1 MRLRPFVTVL
11 LLVTACRQRPAPPL
25 EVVAVGP
32 SALER
37 TTDGVR
43 AWYDAPAQPVIE
55 LASSAELK
63 LHWVD
68 GGVAVITN
76 RTPTDG
82 GVVVT
87 LERPNDGL
95 AQLELRS
102 GASIAR
108 LEFGFR
114 PSMQSLTSAFTERA
128 RADRVDAERELAKQ
142 PPSQWPWAC
151 LGVARAAEVEA
162 RVAAYS
168 RCAEGASSRG
178 FVSEG
183 LNRRIAAL
191 HWATTLRRHAEA
203 TALIE
208 TLERELR
215 DFPDVRLAS
224 QFHYQQGV
232 FLASLGD
239 LHQAGLVLSR
249 AVDEAQ
255 TAGRHDEAALYRGY
269 LAVTLSE
276 SGRHVD
282 ANAIAATLEPPPP
295 TLSRNDQLALRSNV
309 TWVALRA
316 HANEPRP
323 DGVAALRTS
332 LERLGEDVEREGQPV
347 DASSVWSNL
356 AYLELLEQNLGR
368 ASALIVRARAL
379 LKGASSVQSLFLDWL
394 EGRVALQA
402 GDASAAVT
410 AFEALARRALESS
423 PQAFTDANWRASLGL
438 AEAHLRA
445 RRMPKAVKALADAR
459 RSLSSQSRGFAEP
472 SDRVVFLEDR
482 RQAVAEA
489 VEAFASAGS
498 VELAFRLAD
507 DGQAWLARSLEF
519 DRRVRLAQLDPA
531 ARATFERDEEA
542 YARERERVLTDE
554 APSLAS
560 VAELDAWHARRASAM
575 SALRATATGLA
586 ERLDREAPRQPA
598 VSFAPSMLREDEA
611 LLEVFRAARVSRVF
625 LVRRTG
631 AMATARSAPELLT
644 AERLAGVRH
653 LFVVD
658 GGRGL
663 RPGDELRDVL
673 HQVSLS
679 FVPSAAWLAQPRTS
693 STGGA
698 LVVGDPRLDLPVARA
713 EARAVSKQLSG
724 VLLEGDAATLEALT
738 RQWSGPSVLHF
749 AGHGRLAPDAPWE
762 ARLELARGQTLD
774 LEFVLSRRPQLSL
787 VVLSGC
793 ETGASTHAPADGIGL
808 AEAFLASG
816 ANHVL
821 ATTAKVPDDGAARF
835 VERFYRL
842 GGVATPSEAF
852 RTAALESELAGDDA
866 WRSWKL
872 FGRR

>member
-1 MRLRPFVTVL
+1 MRYGLAAFVL
-11 LLVTACRQRPAPPL
+11 LVAACRREPAPPL
-25 EVVAVGP
+25 QVVAVGP
-32 SALER
+32 SAVER
-37 TTDGVR
+37 TKDGVR
-43 AWYDAPAQPVIE
+43 AWYDEPARPVVEI
-55 LASSAELK
+55 ASTAELQ
-63 LHWVD
+63 LHWLDGGAAAITTRTSVD
-68 GGVAVITN
+68 GGVM
-76 RTPTDG
+76 
-82 GVVVT
+82 VT

-95 AQLELRS
+95 EQLEIRS
-102 GASIAR
+102 GLSVAR
-108 LEFGFR
+108 LAFGFR

-128 RADRVDAERELAKQ
+128 RVNRLDAERELATV
-142 PPSQWPWAC
+142 SSSDWPWAC
-151 LGVARAAEVEA
+151 VGLARAAPVEE

-168 RCAEGASSRG
+168 RCADGASSRG
-178 FVSEG
+178 FVTEG
-183 LNRRIAAL
+183 LSRRIAAL
-191 HWATTLRRHAEA
+191 YWATTLRRHAEA
-203 TALIE
+203 TALIQ

-215 DFPDVRLAS
+215 AFPDVRLAS

-282 ANAIAATLEPPPP
+282 ANTLAATLEPPPA

-316 HANEPRP
+316 HANDPQP
-323 DGVAALRTS
+323 DRVPALRTS
-332 LERLGEDVEREGQPV
+332 LERLGEDVEREGQAV

-356 AYLELLEQNLGR
+356 AYLELLERNPAR
-368 ASALIVRARAL
+368 ASALIARARAL
-379 LKGASSVQSLFLDWL
+379 LKGTSSVQSLFLDWL

-402 GDASAAVT
+402 GDAAAAVT
-410 AFEALARRALESS
+410 SFEALARRALESS

-445 RRMPKAVKALADAR
+445 RRMQKAVQALGDAR

-472 SDRVVFLEDR
+472 SERVVFLEDR
-482 RQAVAEA
+482 RQGVAEA

-498 VELAFRLAD
+498 TELAFRLAD

-519 DRRVRLAQLDPA
+519 DRRVRLAQLEPT
-531 ARATFERDEEA
+531 ARAAFERDEET
-542 YARERERVLTDE
+542 YARERERVLADE

-560 VAELDAWHARRASAM
+560 VEVLDGWHARRATAM

-598 VSFAPSMLREDEA
+598 VSFSPSLLREDEA
-611 LLEVFRAARVSRVF
+611 LLEVFRAGRVSRAF
-625 LVRRTG
+625 LVRRSGSMT
-631 AMATARSAPELLT
+631 SAHSALELLT
-644 AERLAGVRH
+644 AERLSGVRH

-663 RPGDELRDVL
+663 KPGDELRDVL
-673 HQVSLS
+673 RLVSVS
-679 FVPSAAWLAQPRTS
+679 FVPSAAWLAQPPTVS
-693 STGGA
+693 KGGA
-698 LVVGDPRLDLPVARA
+698 LVVGDPRLDLPAARA
-713 EARAVSKQLSG
+713 EARAVSKLLDG
-724 VLLEGDAATLEALT
+724 GLLEGDAATLEALT
-738 RQWSGPSVLHF
+738 QRWSGPSVLHF

-762 ARLELARGQTLD
+762 ARLELSRGQTLD
-774 LEFVLSRRPQLSL
+774 LEFVLSRRPQVSL

-793 ETGASTHAPADGIGL
+793 ETGASSHAPADGIGL

-821 ATTAKVPDDGAARF
+821 ATTEKVPDDGAARF

-842 GGVATPSEAF
+842 GGVTAPAEAF
-852 RTAALESELAGDDA
+852 KAAALESALAGDDA
-866 WRSWKL
+866 WRRWKL